1 MKKVCFMVA
10 LFAANLTGIS
20 QNLDEINDLMGK
32 FKYKEA
38 KLEIDKFLKDNKN
51 ASKSDGWYFKGRIYN
66 SLSKDSSVSMADAL
80 NYKVEAF
87 SALKKLQE
95 MDKMDIRLKLE
106 NYTSYFDLYNGFFD
120 IGAKD
125 FNSNDFSGAFDGFK
139 NALLVEDYVRG
150 KGYEVN
156 GFKFPVLDT
165 ALVLNTAIAAKQAKN
180 MEAAAEYY
188 KKLEAANLSS
198 QNNIDIYLFLA
209 EYNYNKKDKNAFDA
223 LTAKARNYYP
233 NEPYWEESYYENVE
247 IDNAIK
253 GLTKD
258 ETFKKYDEMLVKY
271 PNNFLAL
278 YNYSIELYKFIYSE
292 DTKPA
297 DVPAAKTR
305 FEEVAK
311 KTIGVKST
319 AEDNFLMANFLY
331 NNSFD
336 LSDESKK
343 IKGPKSVELMAAS
356 KKAMDNCVPYA
367 ILATE
372 LFEKRPKLKAA
383 EKSNYKQC
391 FDMLSEI
398 FRVKGDAKKS
408 AEYKAKK
415 EAII

>member
-1 MKKVCFMVA
+1 
-10 LFAANLTGIS
+10 
-20 QNLDEINDLMGK
+20 
-32 FKYKEA
+32 
-38 KLEIDKFLKDNKN
+38 
-51 ASKSDGWYFKGRIYN
+51 
-66 SLSKDSSVSMADAL
+66 
-80 NYKVEAF
+80 
-87 SALKKLQE
+87 
-95 MDKMDIRLKLE
+95 
-106 NYTSYFDLYNGFFD
+106 
-120 IGAKD
+120 
-125 FNSNDFSGAFDGFK
+125 
-139 NALLVEDYVRG
+139 
-150 KGYEVN
+150 
-156 GFKFPVLDT
+156 
-165 ALVLNTAIAAKQAKN
+165 
-180 MEAAAEYY
+180 
-188 KKLEAANLSS
+188 
-198 QNNIDIYLFLA
+198 
-209 EYNYNKKDKNAFDA
+209 
-223 LTAKARNYYP
+223 
-233 NEPYWEESYYENVE
+233 
-247 IDNAIK
+247 
-253 GLTKD
+253 
-258 ETFKKYDEMLVKY
+258 MLVKY